1 MKKNYNIVST
11 DRTLKEIAFDMNILL
26 VEDDLIL
33 QEQLKIFL
41 TRFFGRVDTADHG
54 KEALDKYEKKQYDLI
69 ITDLTMPFMDGI
81 ALAEQIKLRNESQQ
95 IIVLS
100 AHSENDKLIKLINI
114 GVDGF
119 LLKPI
124 DVKLV
129 IKQLSKTCQALY
141 DHKMLE
147 YFNLILE
154 EITQELK
161 DSNIELENVLNDL
174 MKNRTSIRESDIALR
189 ELSDDQKMML
199 YTRSERIGATE
210 FHSVHAFER
219 DRRDE
224 NSEDVIFK

>member
-1 MKKNYNIVST
+1 AN
-11 DRTLKEIAFDMNILL
+11 
-26 VEDDLIL
+26 
-33 QEQLKIFL
+33 
-41 TRFFGRVDTADHG
+41 HG
-54 KEALDKYEKKQYDLI
+54 QEALDKYEIKQYDLI

-81 ALAEQIKLRNESQQ
+81 ALAEQIKFRNESQQ

-119 LLKPI
+119 LLKPV

-161 DSNIELENVLNDL
+161 DSNIELENVLNEL
-174 MKNRTSIRESDIALR
+174 MKRRTSIRESDIALR
-189 ELSDDQKMML
+189 ELSDNQKMML
-199 YTRSERIGATE
+199 YTRSEKIGVTE
-210 FHSVHAFER
+210 FHSMYPFEI
-219 DRRDE
+219 DKRDE
-224 NSEDVIFK
+224 NLEELEDIVFE